1 MKELSIFKNIEEA
14 DINKMLN
21 CFGAER
27 RKYQKDD
34 TILLNMADTNLIGV
48 MLSGYANMIKYD
60 YNGNRTIIENL
71 EHDSIFGKPFSY
83 LDNDISVVAT
93 TDCEVLLMEYNCLI
107 KRCKKNCVCHS
118 MITDN
123 VLDLLSDKIMDLN
136 ARLEVL
142 SKRSIREKLMC
153 YFSSIAKKK
162 GKNIFY
168 LPLTYTEL
176 ADYLSVDR
184 SAMMREI
191 KKLKDKGMISSNG
204 KRLKL
209 NY

>member
-1 MKELSIFKNIEEA
+1 MEELSIFKNIEEK

-21 CFGAER
+21 CFGAETK
-27 RKYQKDD
+27 KYQKDD
-34 TILLNMADTNLIGV
+34 IILSNMSNTNLIGV
-48 MLSGYANMIKYD
+48 VLSGYANMIKYD
-60 YNGNRTIIENL
+60 YNGNRTIIESL

-83 LDNDISVVAT
+83 LDNEVSVVAT

-123 VLDLLSDKIMDLN
+123 VLDLLRDKIMELN
-136 ARLEVL
+136 ERLEVL
-142 SKRSIREKLMC
+142 SKRSIREKVLC
-153 YFSSIAKKK
+153 YLSLVAKKK
-162 GKNIFY
+162 RKNIFY

-191 KKLKDKGMISSNG
+191 KKLKDQGMISSNG

-209 NY
+209 NN